1 MAPRR
6 REPTTLRPASLEH
19 ARDVFVRDPA
29 GAVPAVQE
37 RDPERGDQQADRRHQ
52 QRGNSE
58 ETEGDEPDQ
67 ERDQHGCV
75 KGFSIA
81 PCVHD
86 PEAEITPAEAR
97 FLPACRGARKLA
109 RRGLAARSAGE
120 PLVGGPGGLADEAL
134 AEEAGAVAEVA
145 GAGGVGEDSKFG

>member
-1 MAPRR
+1 MAPQG
-6 REPTTLRPASLEH
+6 REATALRPASLEH

-67 ERDQHGCV
+67 ERDQDGCV
-75 KGFSIA
+75 KGFSRV
-81 PCVHD
+81 PRVHV
-86 PEAEITPAEAR
+86 PEREITPGEGR
-97 FLPACRGARKLA
+97 FLPACGDARKLA
-109 RRGLAARSAGE
+109 RRRPGAPPRGAQRASRS
-120 PLVGGPGGLADEAL
+120 
-134 AEEAGAVAEVA
+134 
-145 GAGGVGEDSKFG
+145 